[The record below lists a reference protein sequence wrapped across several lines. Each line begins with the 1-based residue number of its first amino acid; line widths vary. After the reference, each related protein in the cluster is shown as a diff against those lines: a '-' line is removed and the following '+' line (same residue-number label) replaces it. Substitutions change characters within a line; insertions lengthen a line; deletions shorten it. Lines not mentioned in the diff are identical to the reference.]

1 MKLRFTRISCVTTTL
16 ILSGLCLS
24 DIGCGP
30 PGLKPGWGST
40 PTLSRE
46 ERYTRISRN
55 WSLEYQMI
63 NDDIDSILLLRP
75 VSGLTEWT
83 VPAPR

>member
-1 MKLRFTRISCVTTTL
+1 MKLRFTRVGCVATTL
-16 ILSGLCLS
+16 LLSALCLS

-40 PTLSRE
+40 PTLSRSV
-46 ERYTRISRN
+46 RFTRISRK

-63 NDDIDSILLLRP
+63 NDDIDSALMLRP

-83 VPAPR
+83 VQQSR

>member
-1 MKLRFTRISCVTTTL
+1 MKLRFTRVGCVATTL
-16 ILSGLCLS
+16 LLSALCLS

-40 PTLSRE
+40 PTLSRS
-46 ERYTRISRN
+46 ERFTRISRN

-75 VSGLTEWT
+75 VSGLTQWST
-83 VPAPR
+83 P

>member
-1 MKLRFTRISCVTTTL
+1 MNLRFTRIGCLAASL
-16 ILSGLCLS
+16 LLSGLCVA

-30 PGLKPGWGST
+30 PGLKPGIGST

-46 ERYTRISRN
+46 ERFTRISRN
-55 WSLEYQMI
+55 WSLEYQMM
-63 NDDIDSILLLRP
+63 NDDIDSVLLLRP

-83 VPAPR
+83 VQTSR